1 MKCIQKARFQPS
13 ASFRTRIWVPH
24 TTSISAREASDAC
37 ERWGNREHCD
47 HILVRRMMRCLEAY
61 GRSFVTCWACYAG
74 LAAG

>member
-1 MKCIQKARFQPS
+1 MHTEGARPTLGFIAYPNL
-13 ASFRTRIWVPH
+13 AH
-24 TTSISAREASDAC
+24 KTSISAREASDAS
-37 ERWGNREHCD
+37 ERWGNCEHCD